1 MAIRTIVEK
10 LTITRHFGP
19 QTEAQ
24 ARLEA
29 MLSAAIAAAVKRDAT
44 WRNGRP

>member
-10 LTITRHFGP
+10 LTLTRPIGP
-19 QTEAQ
+19 QTEAL

-29 MLSAAIAAAVKRDAT
+29 MLSAAIAAAVKRETT
-44 WRNGRP
+44 WRNARP